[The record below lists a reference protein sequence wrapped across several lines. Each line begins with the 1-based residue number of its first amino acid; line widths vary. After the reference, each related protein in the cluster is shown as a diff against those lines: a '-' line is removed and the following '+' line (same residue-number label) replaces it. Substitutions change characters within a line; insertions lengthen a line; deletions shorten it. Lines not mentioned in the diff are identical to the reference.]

1 MACASQPAV
10 ETDGD
15 DPLDADTLLVIH
27 MAEQI
32 STRNSWSTLP
42 SFVAKMNK
50 KNPTRRIDARSLV
63 ATLKSVPPRI
73 LAQHGVWMHSFGKKY
88 MPLII
93 TNGAYRRAWSSA
105 MEKKITVGPKCSC
118 GAKT

>member
-1 MACASQPAV
+1 MASACQPVA
-10 ETDGD
+10 THGD
-15 DPLDADTLLVIH
+15 DSLDAATLSILN

-42 SFVAKMNK
+42 SFVAKINK
-50 KNPTRRIDARSLV
+50 KNPSRRVDARSLV
-63 ATLKSVPPRI
+63 ATLKSVAPTI

-105 MEKKITVGPKCSC
+105 MEKKTAVDLKCSC